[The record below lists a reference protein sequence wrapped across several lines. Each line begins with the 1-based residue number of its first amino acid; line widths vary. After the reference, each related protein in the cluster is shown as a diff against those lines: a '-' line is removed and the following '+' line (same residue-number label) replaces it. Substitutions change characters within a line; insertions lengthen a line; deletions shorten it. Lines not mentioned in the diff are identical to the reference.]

1 MSANVFKVGGVWHYR
16 FQVAGFRIQ
25 KSTRLRNRGR
35 AEQLAQ
41 LAYDAAVLRANGGE
55 PVPTLDELA
64 SAWLVVH
71 RPTISAKHYSS
82 VETFQRLHMYAL
94 GDRPIADISTA
105 DIELARNEHL
115 ADHRPA
121 TANHWLR
128 IMKLLAMWAV
138 KRGIIAALPWKVA
151 MLKVQKRP
159 RAILPIDVTRVWF
172 EAIDKA
178 TRRAPAA
185 GTAVR
190 LMFGLGLREGEAA
203 GACWEWIDWERKTY
217 TPGVT
222 KGREAEA
229 LPLPYW
235 LADYLAPQRREA
247 GLIAPR
253 RNGTPF
259 PAGFARTAMRIAN
272 AACATNGIT
281 PHRLRGTFATL
292 LSESGA
298 PLQDVQAALRHKH
311 PMTTVGYLETNMGRV
326 SLAQGKIGAKIDFKR
341 RESGEE
347 RATPPSGDCIS

>member
-1 MSANVFKVGGVWHYR
+1 MSANVFRVGGVWHYR
-16 FQVAGFRIQ
+16 FQVAGIRIQ

-64 SAWLVVH
+64 GDWLVVH
-71 RPTISAKHYSS
+71 RPTVSARHYTS
-82 VETFQRLHMYAL
+82 VETFRRLHLYAL
-94 GDRPIADISTA
+94 GERAIGDIGTE
-105 DIELARNEHL
+105 DVELARNEHL
-115 ADHRPA
+115 VEHRPA

-203 GACWEWIDWERKTY
+203 GACWEWIDWERRTY
-217 TPGVT
+217 TPGIT
-222 KGREAEA
+222 KGREADA
-229 LPLPYW
+229 LPLPDW
-235 LADYLAPQRREA
+235 LADYLAPHRCES

-253 RNGTPF
+253 RDGTPF

-272 AACATNGIT
+272 AACKTNGIT

-311 PMTTVGYLETNMGRV
+311 PMTTVGYLEKSMSRV
-326 SLAQGKIGAKIDFKR
+326 SAAQMAIGAKIDFKR

-347 RATPPSGDCIS
+347 QATAPSGDCIS

>member
-1 MSANVFKVGGVWHYR
+1 MSANVFRVGGVWHYR
-16 FQVAGFRIQ
+16 FQVDGLRVQ
-25 KSTRLRNRGR
+25 KSTRLRNRAR

-41 LAYDAAVLRANGGE
+41 LAYDAAVVRANGGE

-64 SAWLVVH
+64 GAWLVVH
-71 RPTISAKHYSS
+71 RPTVSAAHIRS
-82 VETFQRLHMYAL
+82 VETFRRLHQYGLAE
-94 GDRPIADISTA
+94 RAINDIGTA

-115 ADHRPA
+115 IEHRPA

-128 IMKLLAMWAV
+128 IVKLLAMWAV

-172 EAIDKA
+172 DAIDKA

-185 GTAVR
+185 ATAVR

-203 GACWEWIDWERKTY
+203 GARWEWIDWERKTY

-222 KGREAEA
+222 KGREADA
-229 LPLPYW
+229 LPLPDW
-235 LADYLAPQRREA
+235 LADYLAPHRRDA

-253 RNGTPF
+253 KDGSPF
-259 PAGFARTAMRIAN
+259 PPGFARTAMRAAN
-272 AACATNGIT
+272 ATCATNGIT

-311 PMTTVGYLETNMGRV
+311 PMTTVGYLESNMSRV
-326 SLAQGKIGAKIDFKR
+326 SLAQTKIGAKIDFKR
-341 RESGEE
+341 RETGEE
-347 RATPPSGDCIS
+347 RATPASGDCIS

>member
-25 KSTRLRNRGR
+25 KTTRLRNRAR

-64 SAWLVVH
+64 GAWLVVH
-71 RPTISAKHYSS
+71 RPTVSSAHIRS
-82 VETFQRLHMYAL
+82 VETFRRLHMYAL
-94 GDRPIADISTA
+94 GERPIGDISTT
-105 DIELARNEHL
+105 DVELARNEHL
-115 ADHRPA
+115 VEHRPA

-128 IMKLLAMWAV
+128 VMKLLAMWAV

-159 RAILPIDVTRVWF
+159 RAILPIEVTRVWF
-172 EAIDKA
+172 EEIDKA

-203 GACWEWIDWERKTY
+203 GARWEWIDWERKTY

-222 KGREAEA
+222 KGREADA
-229 LPLPYW
+229 LPLPDW
-235 LADYLAPQRREA
+235 LADYLAPHRREA

-253 RNGTPF
+253 RDGTPF
-259 PAGFARTAMRIAN
+259 PAGFARTAMLTAN
-272 AACATNGIT
+272 ASCATKGIT

-311 PMTTVGYLETNMGRV
+311 PMTTVGYLEKNMGRV
-326 SLAQGKIGAKIDFKR
+326 SAAQGKIGAKIDFKR

-347 RATPPSGDCIS
+347 QATPPSGDCIS

>member
-1 MSANVFKVGGVWHYR
+1 MSANVFKVGSVWHYR
-16 FQVAGFRIQ
+16 FQVAGFRVQ
-25 KSTRLRNRGR
+25 KSTRLRSRAR

-41 LAYDAAVLRANGGE
+41 QAYDAAVLRANGGE

-64 SAWLVVH
+64 GAWLVVH
-71 RPTISAKHYSS
+71 RPTVSARHYSS
-82 VETFQRLHMYAL
+82 VETFQRLHMYGL
-94 GDRPIADISTA
+94 GGRPIGDIGT
-105 DIELARNEHL
+105 DDVELARNAHL
-115 ADHRPA
+115 VEHRPA

-203 GACWEWIDWERKTY
+203 GARWEWIDWERKTY

-222 KGREAEA
+222 KGREADA
-229 LPLPYW
+229 LPLPDW
-235 LADYLAPQRREA
+235 LADYLAPHRREA

-253 RNGTPF
+253 RDGTPF
-259 PAGFARTAMRIAN
+259 PAGFARTAMRTAN
-272 AACATNGIT
+272 ATCATNGIT

-311 PMTTVGYLETNMGRV
+311 PMTTMGYLEKNMGRV

-341 RESGEE
+341 RETGEE
-347 RATPPSGDCIS
+347 QATPPSGDCIS